1 MRQAMTSIKLVV
13 SLALLSASPA
23 FTQTPSAE
31 ASPEAKATAPVA
43 NVYVQTVKGVN
54 LYDAAADGKL
64 TLVKGSPFQTSGEI
78 IGSNGKY
85 FITLGT
91 NDVHSYAL
99 ESNGAIGKQVSEVNS
114 QDYDGAFCGEAYG
127 TTDANIDHSGQNVY
141 VELASYTA
149 CTTIQS
155 YSIARESGDLS
166 FIGTAAFESNGID
179 ILLNPPSI
187 TANDKFA
194 YTGALYSCGGCTNTW
209 SGFARNGSGT
219 LENLNFNVTY
229 PQSLNSSPYP
239 FLPGLVAADPT
250 NHLAAVVTT
259 EGPEYPDVG
268 PPQLASYT
276 VDSQGNL
283 STTNPAKT
291 IPYIK
296 VTPTIMKMS
305 PSGKLL
311 AVGGGYSGDAGLEVY
326 HFNGAEPI
334 TPYGSL
340 LTTDPIT
347 DVGWDN
353 DNHLFALS
361 DSANRVFV
369 YTITPTTLVEAP
381 GSPYTIESSNGC
393 NLQYGGFCRS
403 GLVVVPKL

>member
-1 MRQAMTSIKLVV
+1 MNHPRKTV
-13 SLALLSASPA
+13 SLIAFVALLSAGPA
-23 FTQTPSAE
+23 LTQAPSTE
-31 ASPEAKATAPVA
+31 ATPEAKAAAPVA
-43 NVYVQTVKGVN
+43 YVYVQTLKGIN

-64 TLVKGSPFQTSGEI
+64 TLVKGSPFQTSGEV

-91 NDVHSYAL
+91 DDVHSYAV
-99 ESNGAIGKQVSEVNS
+99 ESNGAIGKQVSEINT
-114 QDYDGAFCGEAYG
+114 QDYDGASCGESYG
-127 TTDANIDHSGQNVY
+127 TTDANIDHAGQTVY

-155 YSIARESGDLS
+155 YNIAKESGGLS

-179 ILLNPPSI
+179 ILSNPPSI

-194 YTGALYSCGGCTNTW
+194 YTGALYGCGGCANTW
-209 SGFARNGSGT
+209 SGFVRNGSGT
-219 LENLNFNVTY
+219 LENLNFKVTY

-239 FLPGLVAADPT
+239 FLPGLVAADLT
-250 NHLAAVVTT
+250 DHLAAVVTT
-259 EGPEYPDVG
+259 EGPEYPEVG

-283 STTNPAKT
+283 STTNPAKS
-291 IPYIK
+291 IPYTK
-296 VTPTIMKMS
+296 VRPTIMKMS

-311 AVGGGYSGDAGLEVY
+311 AVGGGYPGGGGLEVY

-334 TPYGSL
+334 TPHGSL

-347 DVGWDN
+347 DVGWDDN
-353 DNHLFALS
+353 NHLFVLS
-361 DSANRVFV
+361 DSANEVLV
-369 YTITPTTLVEAP
+369 YTITTGSTVEAP
-381 GSPYTIESSNGC
+381 GSPYNIESSNAC
-393 NLQYGGFCRS
+393 NLHYGGFCRS
-403 GLVVVPKL
+403 GLVVVPK